1 MSYRLRNMLIAVAL
15 AGLAALLV
23 TYYVSNYKNSVRKNE
38 ASVPVLVASKDIP
51 AGTLGSDVAKGY
63 LKTIDI
69 ARKAVVPGAISS
81 PTQIRSL
88 VALQTTFA
96 GEQITTHRFGP
107 LVEQGIKGQLTANYR
122 AMQLAGDPNQV
133 LSGTIKAGDHVD
145 FVGVVTTQGSNGGS
159 GLTFGRVF
167 VRNIQVLQTQTESSS
182 SGKIGGG
189 GNNDEAVLLRVTD
202 AQAQKIAVV
211 YKKGDYWA
219 LLQRPGLKSSDSP
232 NSVETPASL
241 FADGINRSVLAG
253 LLRAANGGGN

>member
-23 TYYVSNYKNSVRKNE
+23 TYYVSNYKNSIKKNE
-38 ASVPVLVASKDIP
+38 ASVTVLVASKDIP
-51 AGTLGSDVAKGY
+51 AGTLGTDVAKSY
-63 LKTIDI
+63 LKTVDI

-81 PTQIRSL
+81 PTQIRAL
-88 VALQTTFA
+88 VATQTVFA
-96 GEQITTHRFGP
+96 GEQVTTHRFGP
-107 LVEQGIKGQLTANYR
+107 LVEQGVKGQLARNYR

-133 LSGTIKAGDHVD
+133 LSGTIKEGDRVD
-145 FVGVVTTQGSNGGS
+145 FVGVVTTQGNGSSG

-167 VRNIQVLQTQTESSS
+167 VRNITVLQTQAATS

-189 GNNDEAVLLRVTD
+189 GTNAEAVLLRVTD

-232 NSVETPASL
+232 NSVETPGSL
-241 FADGINRSVLAG
+241 FADGISRSAVAALVN
-253 LLRAANGGGN
+253 AANGGH